1 MRRRRGDVILYTL
14 SSQLQGRR
22 AVNRPYTLGR
32 RRQSADA
39 TRERIIAA
47 ARALLATPDGARAMT
62 IDAVARLAGVTRAT
76 VYQQVDSKQH
86 LLGAVLD
93 DLARERGLDRLP
105 TVIMS
110 GDPESARDEFI
121 AVLVRFWAADRD
133 LHRHLSALAEIDP
146 ALRDI
151 VRERQERRRKAITV
165 LVKRVDPT
173 LARAPRRLAE
183 SVDSLFALTSPTMLT
198 QLAERRTPA
207 QIAAIVQRLARAA
220 IPPA

>member
-1 MRRRRGDVILYTL
+1 MRRRHGHAILYTL
-14 SSQLQGRR
+14 SSQLQDRR
-22 AVNRPYTLGR
+22 TVTRPYALGR
-32 RRQSADA
+32 RRQTADA

-47 ARALLATPDGARAMT
+47 ARALLATPDGGRAMT
-62 IDAVARLAGVTRAT
+62 IDAVARTAGVTRAT
-76 VYQQVDSKQH
+76 VYQQLESKQM

-146 ALRDI
+146 TLRDI
-151 VRERQERRRKAITV
+151 VRERQERRRKAITM

-183 SVDSLFALTSPTMLT
+183 SVDALFALTSPTMLT

-207 QIAAIVQRLARAA
+207 QIATIVQRLARAA